1 MIAQGYER
9 QPAMNCLGLYLFT
22 QLLPPAFEGH
32 GEEFA
37 PEFSACNLGQFSG
50 CGRHG
55 DAMEPPGGIDMSLV
69 MAAIADDNVTY
80 AQSKT
85 ATWFPASELAREVG
99 RERIISITQNREC
112 SRREYLVHHH
122 GHKAWPRKAVAT
134 GRWILS
140 YASSRSPAPTT
151 RVSSSHPWLR

>member
-1 MIAQGYER
+1 
-9 QPAMNCLGLYLFT
+9 MNCLGLYLFT
-22 QLLPPAFEGH
+22 QLLLPAFGGH

-99 RERIISITQNREC
+99 RERIISITQNRSAQDESILC
-112 SRREYLVHHH
+112 TITGTKH
-122 GHKAWPRKAVAT
+122 GRARQ
-134 GRWILS
+134 
-140 YASSRSPAPTT
+140 
-151 RVSSSHPWLR
+151 